1 MMGRK
6 LRKNTFYGIWDTENE
21 CLDTN
26 EAYYDLEEAQEVCDS
41 RNRQLRSV
49 EFTEDGYAE
58 YVGELPAVYEVR
70 KITAEVVAD

>member
-1 MMGRK
+1 M
-6 LRKNTFYGIWDTENE
+6 IWM
-21 CLDTN
+21 
-26 EAYYDLEEAQEVCDS
+26 EAQEVCDS